1 MRRHYLRLG
10 LTLITLLGCS
20 FSSVT
25 VAADPQTLEKMYAA
39 EAKITPRASRGE
51 EFFTKKHGQDW
62 SCSTCHGAP
71 PIKESRHIVTDKVI
85 APLAP
90 SANPKRFTDQ
100 TKVEKWFK
108 RNCKDV
114 LERECTSAEKADVLA
129 YLNSIR

>member
-1 MRRHYLRLG
+1 MKHWLKILLG
-10 LTLITLLGCS
+10 LASLAFLQPSFAIDS
-20 FSSVT
+20 FS
-25 VAADPQTLEKMYAA
+25 LEKSYGQ
-39 EAKITPRASRGE
+39 EAKINPSANRGQ
-51 EFFTKKHGQDW
+51 EFFTKKHGQEW

-100 TKVEKWFK
+100 AKVDKWFK

-114 LERECTSAEKADVLA
+114 LDRECSAAEKADVLA
-129 YLNSIR
+129 YLNSVR